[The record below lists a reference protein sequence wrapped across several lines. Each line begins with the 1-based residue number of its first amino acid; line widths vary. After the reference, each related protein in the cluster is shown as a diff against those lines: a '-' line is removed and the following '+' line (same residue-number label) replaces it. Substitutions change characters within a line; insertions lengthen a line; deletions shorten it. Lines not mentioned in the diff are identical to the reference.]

1 MGKASSLINIIRQ
14 ERDILKLRKLNID
27 SPISISNE
35 INILN
40 ELSKALKT
48 HSTFEIYKNGCKYV
62 GWKCGCG
69 LGVWSVGVCVG
80 VECGS
85 GSVGWECGCG
95 SVGVGVGVWCVCEC
109 GSAGWECGSGS
120 VGWECGIVGVGVWE
134 CVWVWECESVGPFRF
149 SLYLG
154 LFLLG
159 PLLYIQIL
167 YSLVPYITDLEK

>member
-1 MGKASSLINIIRQ
+1 MGKASSLINNIRQ

-48 HSTFEIYKNGCKYV
+48 HSTFEIYKNGCKYRLDQMSFQGRYV
-62 GWKCGCG
+62 GWKCGCVGG

-85 GSVGWECGCG
+85 GSVGWECG
-95 SVGVGVGVWCVCEC
+95 S
-109 GSAGWECGSGS
+109 
-120 VGWECGIVGVGVWE
+120 VGVGVWE
-134 CVWVWECESVGPFRF
+134 CVWVWVCENVGPFRF

-159 PLLYIQIL
+159 PFLHIQIL